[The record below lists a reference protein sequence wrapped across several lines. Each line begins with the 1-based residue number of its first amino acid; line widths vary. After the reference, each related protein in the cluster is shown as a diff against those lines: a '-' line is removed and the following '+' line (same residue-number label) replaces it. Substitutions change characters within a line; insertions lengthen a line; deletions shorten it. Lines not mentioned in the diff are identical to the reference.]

1 MKHLYLCMD
10 FFFVFTV
17 AFAVIDRIEH
27 EQGSDHESWDNSG
40 KKQITDRCTRCHAV
54 HDEWNTRR
62 NDNTESTSHCNDCS
76 RKCQIITKI
85 GQDWNRHT
93 SNSSNRC
100 RSRTGDRTV
109 KKAGDD
115 YGTWHT
121 SSEFAKKIGKNIKQ
135 LFGNTAL
142 GHDDTGKDKHW
153 NCQEREGVQTAKHG
167 TNQIFGTNS
176 KGRIKHRRKN
186 RCDSKGDGYRN
197 CDDQ

>member
-1 MKHLYLCMD
+1 MSPGIIPARNRSLTDAPEAMPYMMNGILGGMI
-10 FFFVFTV
+10 TPSPP
-17 AFAVIDRIEH
+17 ATGNDR
-27 EQGSDHESWDNSG
+27 
-40 KKQITDRCTRCHAV
+40 
-54 HDEWNTRR
+54 
-62 NDNTESTSHCNDCS
+62 S

-176 KGRIKHRRKN
+176 KGR
-186 RCDSKGDGYRN
+186 
-197 CDDQ
+197 DQTQTEEQM